1 MNKRASG
8 APPARFFV
16 RDCPFSRVTNAQ
28 FSALVEQYQKLVYTV
43 CYQLVRDHQLAED
56 LTQDTFVAAFS
67 HMDDCPPE
75 HYRPWLARI
84 ATNKARDHLKSAW
97 NRRVMTP
104 GDESMPE
111 TAAVGAAPP
120 GPEDLTVSET
130 EAQAIRQMV
139 KELREP
145 YYQVSVMYFL
155 QERSVEEIARA
166 LRRPPKTVHT
176 QLYRAKRLLQ
186 QQITERRQ
194 AQ

>member
-1 MNKRASG
+1 M
-8 APPARFFV
+8 
-16 RDCPFSRVTNAQ
+16 TNAQ

-75 HYRPWLARI
+75 HYKPWLARI

-104 GDESMPE
+104 GDEAMPE
-111 TAAVGAAPP
+111 TAAVGASAPV
-120 GPEDLTVSET
+120 PEDLTVSRT
-130 EAQAIRQMV
+130 EAQAICQRV
-139 KELREP
+139 RDLREP

>member
-1 MNKRASG
+1 M
-8 APPARFFV
+8 
-16 RDCPFSRVTNAQ
+16 TNAQ
-28 FSALVEQYQKLVYTV
+28 FSTLVEQYQKLVYTV

-75 HYRPWLARI
+75 HYKPWLARI

-97 NRRVMTP
+97 NRRVTAP
-104 GDESMPE
+104 GDDAMPE
-111 TAAVGAAPP
+111 APTAGMMPP
-120 GPEDLTVSET
+120 GPEDLTVSEA

-139 KELREP
+139 KNLKEP

-186 QQITERRQ
+186 QEITERRQ

>member
-1 MNKRASG
+1 M
-8 APPARFFV
+8 
-16 RDCPFSRVTNAQ
+16 TNAQ

-75 HYRPWLARI
+75 HYKPWLARI
-84 ATNKARDHLKSAW
+84 AANKARDHLKSAW
-97 NRRVMTP
+97 NRRVTAP
-104 GDESMPE
+104 GDEAMPE
-111 TAAVGAAPP
+111 TATVNATPP

-130 EAQAIRQMV
+130 EAEAIRQMV
-139 KELREP
+139 KDLREP

-155 QERSVEEIARA
+155 QERSVDEIARA